1 MEGLHPRLLL
11 FRYIPIPPASMF
23 ATNEQTAYQL
33 FFAGTKRCHT
43 LYKTKRIRKLNY
55 LINLIK
61 H

>member
-43 LYKTKRIRKLNY
+43 LYKTKRIRKL
-55 LINLIK
+55 
-61 H
+61 